1 MKTNNQNQRK
11 DSARPEQNR
20 NEISKKRHSSQEG
33 SGDPHGFEQEQQSN
47 TDISYS
53 EQVDVTPPQHHE
65 FPSTGNAKTD
75 FVSRK
80 QGRTTGRMLGHEPG
94 TEGI

>member
-1 MKTNNQNQRK
+1 MKTNNEDQRN
-11 DSARPEQNR
+11 DSVRPEQNR
-20 NEISKKRHSSQEG
+20 SNEIPKKRHSSQEG
-33 SGDPHGFEQEQQSN
+33 SDPHHLEQEQQSN